1 MPFVHRCKIL
11 RVQFHLVRVTEY
23 SFSVS
28 RSKSEKNFLEWNLDV
43 VNERRWNVVRTKSK
57 QILVEHQHLWKQ
69 MGEKRWYTMQER
81 NGQMEKKN
89 NEWIAVYRDYKDD
102 QNMERKNEPRSSP
115 TVLLW
120 WRSSSH
126 LLLLCGSVAY
136 KCVERQ
142 KNATK
147 TTPIKLLLEHE
158 HDRHTSSHVR
168 VCVMHGCYLSL
179 SLLITRIFQTFFMFV
194 CSFMCVCACLYMRLI
209 SVRPSKFSFTIL
221 SLSSRRYDTFQSEP
235 ALRLLLLLLSH
246 SYYSCFSNNFGS
258 SAVCVCVLFAFICVH
273 ALFSSCSPVWDAAA
287 FCVVLEIY
295 SIWNS
300 VLLLRFVDFPTNEKE
315 QNFTVTVWM

>member
-1 MPFVHRCKIL
+1 
-11 RVQFHLVRVTEY
+11 
-23 SFSVS
+23 
-28 RSKSEKNFLEWNLDV
+28 
-43 VNERRWNVVRTKSK
+43 
-57 QILVEHQHLWKQ
+57 
-69 MGEKRWYTMQER
+69 
-81 NGQMEKKN
+81 
-89 NEWIAVYRDYKDD
+89 
-102 QNMERKNEPRSSP
+102 MERKNEPRSSP

-136 KCVERQ
+136 KCVERK

-147 TTPIKLLLEHE
+147 KHTNKIVTWTRTRPPHIISRASMCDAWLL
-158 HDRHTSSHVR
+158 SQ
-168 VCVMHGCYLSL
+168 SL
-179 SLLITRIFQTFFMFV
+179 SLNHSIFLNLLFV
-194 CSFMCVCACLYMRLI
+194 CLFFYVCVCMCVCACLYMRLN

-258 SAVCVCVLFAFICVH
+258 CVCVLFAFICVH

-287 FCVVLEIY
+287 FCVVHEIY